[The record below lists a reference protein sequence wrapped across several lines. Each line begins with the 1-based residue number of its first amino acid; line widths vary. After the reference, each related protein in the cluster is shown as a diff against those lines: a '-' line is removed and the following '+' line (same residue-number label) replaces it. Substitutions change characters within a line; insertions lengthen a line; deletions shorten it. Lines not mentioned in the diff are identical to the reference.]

1 MLDKGSKWLTQE
13 GPESDVVVSSR
24 VRLARNV
31 ANFPFVTYAEASQ
44 LEELQAYLGE
54 RLLSIIKDGI
64 YLKMDDLSSVEKR
77 VLMERNLI
85 SRELSESSIPSCVVF
100 SEDES
105 VAVMVNEEDHLRIQV
120 VVEGFSLNEAY
131 KRVSELDE
139 RIGEEIEYAFSERF
153 GFLTAC
159 PTNVG
164 TGLRASVML
173 HLPGLVMTRQM
184 PKVFETAFRLGLA
197 ARGFHGEGTNAL
209 GDFYQVSN
217 QRSLGRSEVSLI
229 DDIQSIIPQL
239 IRYERSV
246 REALV
251 EQTRKKLEDRIWRA
265 YGLLSSCRLI
275 STEEALDMLSLVRLG
290 LNLRMLDGVSISEVS
305 QLFVLVQPA
314 HLQRRRGREEMSEE
328 TRDAER
334 ADFIRRFFTR
344 N

>member
-1 MLDKGSKWLTQE
+1 MLRVGSSWLTAT
-13 GPESDVVVSSR
+13 GPEGDVVVSSR
-24 VRLARNV
+24 VRLARNIEG
-31 ANFPFVTYAEASQ
+31 FPFVNYADATQ
-44 LEELQAYLGE
+44 LEELQAFLGE
-54 RLLSIIKDGI
+54 RLVNIIEDGVYI
-64 YLKMDDLSSVEKR
+64 KMQDLLPVER
-77 VLMERNLI
+77 RILMERNLI
-85 SRELSESSIPSCVVF
+85 SRELSESSVPSGVAF
-100 SEDES
+100 SKDETT
-105 VAVMVNEEDHLRIQV
+105 AVMVNEEDHLRIQGI
-120 VVEGFSLNEAY
+120 VEGFSLRKAY
-131 KRVSELDE
+131 ERVSEVDE
-139 RIGEEIEYAFSERF
+139 RIGEEVEYAFSEKF

-159 PTNVG
+159 LTNVG

-217 QRSLGRSEVSLI
+217 QRSLGRSEENLI
-229 DDIQSIIPQL
+229 DDIQSIVPQL

-290 LNLRMLDGVSISEVS
+290 LHLRMLDGIDIKEVS
-305 QLFVLVQPA
+305 QLFILVQPA
-314 HLQRRRGREEMSEE
+314 HLQRRHGREEMTEE
-328 TRDAER
+328 LRDAER
-334 ADFIRRFFTR
+334 ANFIRKYFTL